1 METYDDAAFER
12 FCAGLVNEG
21 FSPVRDTGQ
30 AKWTGPLRE
39 SLQPLTDATRMQI
52 HFYQG
57 WPLRYAHITVLGLKT
72 EHAGQGTICLWAD
85 DDPAQIAGR
94 DLQTFWQRVDEWA
107 QTVQLGFRLE
117 DRALD
122 AYLLFDK
129 TTSYQAEL
137 PFGDLIRAGTNG
149 YRAPLVA
156 TTRGDR
162 LLMIERAPTTGPKP
176 DEPAPLRGAFYLR
189 RHIDTPPRNLADF
202 RAALTRKQTRDLDQG
217 LATRTDTAFPA
228 ASGGY
233 DFAVL
238 AWPRHDRDHD
248 AVVVVFKGAGDM
260 LEASAIAATP
270 NDIAARQR
278 RAGPDA
284 TALADKRILIA
295 GAGSVGGHVALSLAA
310 SGAGLIRLH
319 DRDRLTTANLV
330 RHASGKFGVGYNKA
344 IAMAVAIDEHAPWT
358 AVEPK
363 TDNLPDNPS
372 QLASNIEGFHLVIDC
387 TGTLPFTAAVAEVCR
402 RTGTPLITGAL
413 FHQGAISRVQR
424 QADGDTLIAA
434 RPSDPTYSN
443 LPPEDPREP
452 NAGFLELGCTAPVNN
467 APPTAVLA
475 TAADI
480 ALAAVDFLT
489 GRRDRA
495 DERILVF
502 QPMAAAAPFDATGSY
517 DHNTGENE

>member
-1 METYDDAAFER
+1 METYDEAAFER
-12 FCAGLVNEG
+12 FCSGLVNEG
-21 FSPVRDTGQ
+21 FSPVRDTAQ
-30 AKWTGPLRE
+30 ARWTGPLRE

-52 HFYQG
+52 QFYQG
-57 WPLRYAHITVLGLKT
+57 WPLRYAHITVPGLKT
-72 EHAGQGTICLWAD
+72 EHAAQGTICLWAD

-122 AYLLFDK
+122 AYVLFDK
-129 TTSYQAEL
+129 TTWYQAEL
-137 PFGDLIRAGTNG
+137 PFGDLIRAGSNG

-162 LLMIERAPTTGPKP
+162 TFMIERAPTTGPEP

-189 RHIDTPPRNLADF
+189 RHIDAPPRDLADF
-202 RAALTRKQTRDLDQG
+202 RAALTNKQTQDLDQG
-217 LATRTDTAFPA
+217 LAARTDTALPE

-248 AVVVVFKGAGDM
+248 AVVVIFKGAGDK
-260 LEASAIAATP
+260 LEASAIAAAP

-284 TALADKRILIA
+284 IALTDKRILIA

-310 SGAGLIRLH
+310 SGVGLIRLH
-319 DRDRLTTANLV
+319 DRDYLKTANLV
-330 RHASGKFGVGYNKA
+330 RHASDKFGVGYNKA

-358 AVEPK
+358 TVEPR
-363 TDNLPDNPS
+363 TDNLPYDPS
-372 QLASNIEGFHLVIDC
+372 GLTSTIEGFDLIIDC
-387 TGTLPFTAAVAEVCR
+387 TGTLPFTAALAEICR
-402 RTGTPLITGAL
+402 RTNAPLITGAL
-413 FHQGAISRVQR
+413 FHQGAIARVQR
-424 QADGDTLIAA
+424 QADGDTPIAA
-434 RPSDPTYSN
+434 RPSDPSYNN
-443 LPPEDPREP
+443 LPPEDRREP

-489 GRRDRA
+489 GRCNRA

-502 QPMAAAAPFDATGSY
+502 QLMAAPFDATGAH
-517 DHNTGENE
+517 DHNPGGSE